1 MTIHFFSGGA
11 GCGKT
16 HRLMST
22 LTETLNRSPLQNG
35 QQVLALTFMH
45 GSRRRLD
52 ERLSGLGQLARKYE
66 CVVLDSFAL
75 KIVTRWRSL
84 LTVLDIAHPGAD
96 AYDEVCKAAAMLLSH
111 DFVGKWVAATYP
123 IVILDEAQDL
133 SQERLNIVQN
143 LAKHVQLLVAA
154 DEFQCLNEA
163 LRPNPTVQW
172 LETVCQGTELIE
184 PKRTTIPELLAAASA
199 IRQGLGPVGERA
211 FKIFPTSNAG
221 LAGSYVANAIA
232 WAHGRKVA
240 IITTTANKFAGDV
253 VKWVGTRT
261 NTKGNGP
268 YSIQWER
275 SESKALVEYITDAA
289 LQERMSATDVLRV
302 LTNGNDIRVHN
313 EVSAWLNKQRR
324 AKGRFEFSKEEV
336 ADVIG
341 RSFTAR
347 KHGYACRNGS
357 HLAMTVHGAK
367 NREFD
372 HVVVLWP
379 AGTGGD
385 DEQKRRLL
393 YNAVTRA
400 KRQCVVLVQAA
411 ATLNQPPFV
420 QGR

>member
-1 MTIHFFSGGA
+1 MSIHFFSGGA

-22 LTETLNRSPLQNG
+22 LMETLNASPLQTG

-52 ERLSGLGQLARKYE
+52 ERLSALGQLARKYE

-84 LTVLDIAHPGAD
+84 LTALGIAPPGAD
-96 AYDEVCKAAAMLLSH
+96 AYDQVCEAASRLLAH
-111 DFVGKWVAATYP
+111 DFVAKWVAATYP

-143 LAKHVQLLVAA
+143 LAKHVTLLVAA
-154 DEFQCLNEA
+154 DEFQCLNED

-172 LETVCQGTELIE
+172 LEAVCKGTELIE
-184 PKRTTIPELLAAASA
+184 PKRTNIAQLLTAASA
-199 IRQGLGPVGERA
+199 IRQGRGPVAEGPFR
-211 FKIFPTSNAG
+211 IFQTPNSG
-221 LAGSYVANAIA
+221 LAGSYIANAIA
-232 WAHGRKVA
+232 WARGRRVA
-240 IITTTANKFAGDV
+240 VITTTANKFAGDV
-253 VKWVGTRT
+253 VEWVSTRT

-268 YSIQWER
+268 YPVRWER
-275 SESKALVEYITDAA
+275 SDNKAMVEYIANAA
-289 LQERMSATDVLRV
+289 LHEKMSVPDVLRV
-302 LTNGNDIRVHN
+302 LTAGADIRVHS
-313 EVSAWLNKQRR
+313 EVTAWLDKQRR
-324 AKGRFEFSKEEV
+324 TKGRFEFSKGEV
-336 ADVIG
+336 VDAIA

-347 KHGYACRNGS
+347 KHGYASRDS
-357 HLAMTVHGAK
+357 AHVAMTVHGAK

-400 KRQCVVLVQAA
+400 KRQCVVLVQATA
-411 ATLNQPPFV
+411 ALKQPPFV
-420 QGR
+420 